1 MPRPLR
7 ATPESILAAAAIE
20 FSDRGYAGAR
30 VDHIARRARVN
41 KAMLYYHF
49 RSKQALYRA
58 LLRATFA
65 PVAQQLDA
73 IAQSADA
80 PADRLDAAVAAMA
93 AFIEAHAF
101 FPAIMLREIA
111 ERGAHM
117 DGETLAA
124 LAAVPRAFA
133 RIIQDGIERGAFRRM
148 HPMSAYFSTV
158 APILMF
164 VASTPVR
171 TQLVAHG
178 LPLAAEPAL
187 DAGQFIADLQRS
199 LRTAFAAGPIDS
211 EQTP

>member
-7 ATPESILAAAAIE
+7 ATPERILAAAAVE

-49 RSKQALYRA
+49 RSKQALYRV
-58 LLRATFA
+58 LLRTTFA
-65 PVAQQLDA
+65 RVAERLDA
-73 IAQSADA
+73 IASSVDA
-80 PADRLDAAVAAMA
+80 PSDRLDAAVAVMA
-93 AFIEAHAF
+93 AFIEEHAF

-117 DGETLAA
+117 DAETLRA

-133 RIIQDGIERGAFRRM
+133 RIIQDGIEHGVFRPM

-164 VASTPVR
+164 VASAPVR
-171 TQLVAHG
+171 SQFVSRSV
-178 LPLAAEPAL
+178 PLAAEHPLTAE
-187 DAGQFIADLQRS
+187 QFLADLQRS
-199 LRTAFAAGPIDS
+199 LRTAFAAAPADS
-211 EQTP
+211 DQTP